1 MVALFCPKPELGG
14 AFRGASWTRSYR
26 PRSEAHLLMRYE
38 PLILGKD
45 AWGGDPPKGD
55 TPGFYAGL
63 LDEFKVWARALTP
76 EEVKAEYESGK
87 R

>member
-1 MVALFCPKPELGG
+1 VTLYVNGRAVAEKKNDKRR
-14 AFRGASWTRSYR
+14 AVQ
-26 PRSEAHLLMRYE
+26 YE
-38 PLILGKD
+38 PLVLGKD

-63 LDEFKVWARALTP
+63 LDEFKVWTRALTP
-76 EEVKAEYESGK
+76 EEMKAEYEAGK